1 MKPVSRVMIAGTHSG
16 VSKTTIATPLMAG
29 FTCRGYRIQGFKTG
43 LDFIDST
50 FHTAATDRPARNL
63 DGWMLPRETNL
74 SLLRQWTADADVA
87 AIQGVMGLPDG
98 KGPACCAARRSSQLD
113 REESCPKPETNL

>member
-43 LDFIDST
+43 LDFI
-50 FHTAATDRPARNL
+50 L
-63 DGWMLPRETNL
+63 
-74 SLLRQWTADADVA
+74 VA
-87 AIQGVMGLPDG
+87 GFSKQSVILH
-98 KGPACCAARRSSQLD
+98 SS
-113 REESCPKPETNL
+113 